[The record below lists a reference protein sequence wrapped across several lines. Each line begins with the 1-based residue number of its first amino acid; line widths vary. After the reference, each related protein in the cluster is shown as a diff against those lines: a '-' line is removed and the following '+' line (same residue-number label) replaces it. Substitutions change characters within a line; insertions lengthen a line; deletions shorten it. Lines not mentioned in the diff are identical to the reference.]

1 MERIASFSN
10 TNSLLQQSMRL
21 QSNYAKAQSAISS
34 GLKSPT
40 YDGLAGSTQTLL
52 SLENSIATT
61 TQFKANANNLSSRL
75 EAMYQAVGGMSDQLA
90 SSLQTLTLAMGG
102 DQLTD
107 SEISA
112 YMQSALEQVTSLL
125 NTQMADNYLFSGT
138 ATQTMP
144 VDISAL
150 PAQSVPSAAD
160 TAYYAGDS
168 SILFLQIAAS
178 QTVKYGITADN
189 SVFEQMIRGLKLA
202 TDHPSDNNA
211 ISEAFGLLQNA
222 TKGLAAMQTHI
233 SARSNMVSDC
243 IIQHDAYLET
253 TNNMANAIRNADTA
267 ALTVAVSSIEA
278 QLEASYSVMTK
289 LISLKLTDFLR

>member
-168 SILFLQIAAS
+168 SILSLQIAAS

-189 SVFEQMIRGLKLA
+189 SSFEQMIRGLKLA
-202 TDHPSDNNA
+202 MDHPSDNNA

-222 TKGLAAMQTHI
+222 TKGLAAMQTQI
-233 SARSNMVSDC
+233 SAQSNMVNDR
-243 IIQHDAYLET
+243 IMQHDVYLET
-253 TNNMANAIRNADTA
+253 AGNMADAIRNADTA